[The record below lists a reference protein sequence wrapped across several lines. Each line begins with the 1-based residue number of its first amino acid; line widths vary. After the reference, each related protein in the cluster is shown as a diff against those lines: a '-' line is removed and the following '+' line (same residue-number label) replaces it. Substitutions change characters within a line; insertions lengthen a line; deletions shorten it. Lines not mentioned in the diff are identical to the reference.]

1 LALSSVEMHCGCHL
15 SPVTCHLVLGT
26 ILQKSRLVL
35 PRQPWLPATVRVFLN
50 GPLRYTNTSLG
61 VTLPMAYVLA
71 GASLAELAAELLVR
85 LDASAYA
92 PKALEN
98 PEQPADLRE

>member
-1 LALSSVEMHCGCHL
+1 MALSSVEMHCGCHL

-61 VTLPMAYVLA
+61 VTLPMAYVLE
-71 GASLAELAAELLVR
+71 GASLAELLVR